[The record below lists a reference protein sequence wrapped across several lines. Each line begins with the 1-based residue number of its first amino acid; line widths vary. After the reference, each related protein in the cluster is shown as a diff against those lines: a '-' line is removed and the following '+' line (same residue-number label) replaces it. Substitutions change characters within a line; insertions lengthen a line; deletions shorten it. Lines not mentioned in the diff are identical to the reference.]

1 MKRPYFPIA
10 IRYRSVYVIAW
21 SLVTLSLPGQT
32 DSMWQQYH
40 QAQHLITIAQND
52 SALGVLRALDQDLT
66 DLASATAT
74 PVPEWM
80 RTFRLLIRLERTE
93 ALLKRRDNG
102 AATVALLELIN
113 DATAAGTHEITVQAY
128 LRMAHIHQRQQRP
141 SDCRKYLGLAE
152 GLIDTYG
159 LKSLTPQLYNRSAAY
174 HRRFGD
180 PALALH
186 YAQRAMTAARELDDT
201 HQLALAHFNLSL
213 YYEETDPRQG
223 EYHLQEA
230 AEYYRHTG
238 SATDYLVMT
247 MVLTGLRI
255 EDGRMEDALVV
266 NDSALVYAGLV
277 VSPDSFFLSRVYD
290 DRATILKAL
299 GRTDSAWHYLQLARA
314 AELRQLETAS
324 EDRATEI
331 EAHYLAEKQRNLI
344 ARQREQFAQ
353 ERNQQQRRY
362 LFFIFGMA
370 VVGFA
375 LYKHSRLQA
384 ATAAL
389 GKQDLIEAQNQQL
402 AQSLREQK
410 MLQGEVHHRVK
421 NNLQIIIGL
430 LTLQLKEVDDPRARA
445 SLEAMSG
452 RIYSMASVH
461 EILYQEGRAG
471 EINFSQYARQIC
483 NHFELLSKLP
493 RASVIELST
502 GDYWFNLDTAIPLGT
517 MFNEL
522 VTNSYKY
529 ATSHQRPLHLCVSLT
544 EEEGGNT
551 FCLTYRDNGAGFP
564 PDILAGKGG
573 GLGTYLLKGMSRQ
586 LRGRVVL
593 ENDGGA
599 VTRIYFARKNQH
611 KSRGRKKRH
620 SPASAPVPATA

>member
-1 MKRPYFPIA
+1 MKKPYSTIS
-10 IRYRSVYVIAW
+10 IRHRFVYLIAW
-21 SLVTLSLPGQT
+21 CLAALSLPGQT

-52 SALGVLRALDQDLT
+52 SALGVLRTLDQDLT
-66 DLASATAT
+66 DLAGTTTA
-74 PVPEWM
+74 PVPDWM

-93 ALLKRRDNG
+93 ALFKKRDND
-102 AATVALLELIN
+102 AATVALLELID
-113 DATAAGTHEITVQAY
+113 DATAAATHEITVQAY

-141 SDCRKYLGLAE
+141 RDCRKYLDLAE
-152 GLIDTYG
+152 ELTDTYD
-159 LKSLTPQLYNRSAAY
+159 LNSLTPQLYNRSAAY
-174 HRRFGD
+174 HRHFGD
-180 PALALH
+180 PALSLA
-186 YAQRAMTAARELDDT
+186 YAQRAMTTARELDDT
-201 HQLALAHFNLSL
+201 HQMALAHFNLSL
-213 YYEETDPRQG
+213 YYEETNPRRG

-230 AEYYRHTG
+230 AEYYRNTG
-238 SATDYLVMT
+238 SASDYLIMN

-255 EDGRMEDALVV
+255 EDGRMKDALVV

-277 VSPDSFFLSRVYD
+277 VSPRSFFLSRVYD
-290 DRATILKAL
+290 DRATILKTL
-299 GRTDSAWHYLQLARA
+299 GRTDSAWHYLQLART
-314 AELRQLETAS
+314 AEVQRLETAS

-331 EAHYLAEKQRNLI
+331 EAHYLAEKQRDLI
-344 ARQREQFAQ
+344 ARQQEQFAY
-353 ERNQQQRRY
+353 ERDQQQRRFL
-362 LFFIFGMA
+362 LFILGMA

-375 LYKHSRLQA
+375 LYKHTRLRA
-384 ATAAL
+384 ATVAL
-389 GKQDLIEAQNQQL
+389 GKQELIEVQNQQL

-461 EILYQEGRAG
+461 EILYQQGRAG

-529 ATSHQRPLHLCVSLT
+529 ATNRQRPLHLYVSLT
-544 EEEGGNT
+544 EEEDKT

-564 PDILAGKGG
+564 EDILAGKGG

-599 VTRIYFARKNQH
+599 VTRIYFRRKNQH
-611 KSRGRKKRH
+611 KSRGRKKRL
-620 SPASAPVPATA
+620 SPASTPVPATA